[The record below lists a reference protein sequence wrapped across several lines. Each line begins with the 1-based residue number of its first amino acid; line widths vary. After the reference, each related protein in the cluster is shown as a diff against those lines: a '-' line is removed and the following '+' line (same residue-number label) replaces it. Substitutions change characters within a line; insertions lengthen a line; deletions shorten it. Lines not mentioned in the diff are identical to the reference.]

1 MKISELEQIWWHR
14 LSKALYKIG
23 GTVTIVLSVFF
34 IAVKLNEDFRIEQ
47 RDVRLAINNIK
58 DELIFI
64 EDQLHNSGFDK
75 IEASLIKSGVEKAR
89 EANFGFRPLFLR
101 NSLTDVLLTVGL
113 GDLHLDPET
122 LDDALH
128 KTDRDPENYIET
140 KRKLLITMDSY
151 KIAPNEKGIAVID
164 TQKFSGSTS
173 IRIDQLK
180 RQLSGLLDQQA
191 DLHKASDSFINK
203 LIYQSGKDKAE
214 FSWFLLV
221 PSYYIVLWFLYRK
234 VILYTI
240 FGKLEG

>member
-14 LSKALYKIG
+14 LSKVLYKIG
-23 GTVTIVLSVFF
+23 GTVTIVFSVFF
-34 IAVKLNEDFRIEQ
+34 IAVKLNEAFRIEQ

-64 EDQLHNSGFDK
+64 EDQLFDSGFNK
-75 IEASLIKSGVEKAR
+75 IEASLIKSGVAKAR
-89 EANFGFRPLFLR
+89 EPNSHFRPLFLI

-122 LDDALH
+122 FDDALH

-140 KRKLLITMDSY
+140 KRKFLITMDSY
-151 KIAPNEKGIAVID
+151 KNAPNEKGIAVIK
-164 TQKFSGSTS
+164 THKFSGSTS

-191 DLHKASDSFINK
+191 SLHKASDSFISK
-203 LIYQSGKDKAE
+203 LIYQSRKDKAE
-214 FSWFLLV
+214 FSWVLLV
-221 PSYYIVLWFLYRK
+221 PSYYIALWFFYRK

-240 FGKLEG
+240 FGKLE